1 MQNRGENFDNL
12 INQCSSLVANSAS
25 EDDLV
30 LLKRLVKLNEI
41 LARETSNIVAALN
54 NSVAELQSRSAV
66 EYGSA
71 KIGDKIYKTVKIGKQ
86 TWLAE
91 NLNYKLHTEGNN
103 TVELPHA
110 VYYGNDEAA
119 YGKYGL
125 LYNWYGAMKAAEE
138 IEGWHL
144 PTLDEWNELAKNTG
158 GFEKCADNL
167 KDPKEWDDD
176 ALKNDFGFSVF
187 PAGIWYAGHFY
198 NLGSCANFW
207 TATVHSSDYAYYRN
221 FNTGALM
228 CANADDKIKNAY
240 SVRLVKDSI

>member
-12 INQCSSLVANSAS
+12 INQCNSLVINAAS
-25 EDDLV
+25 ETDRV
-30 LLKRLVKLNEI
+30 LLERLVKLNEI
-41 LARETSNIVAALN
+41 LAKETSNIVAALS
-54 NSVAELQSRSAV
+54 NSVAELQSRPAV

-71 KIGDKIYKTVKIGKQ
+71 KIGDKIYKTVTIGKQ

-91 NLNYKLHTEGNN
+91 NLNYKSVRTEGDKRFQ
-103 TVELPHA
+103 A
-110 VYYGNDEAA
+110 AYYGNDEAT

-144 PTLDEWNELAKNTG
+144 PTLDEWSELAKNTG

-167 KDPKEWDDD
+167 KYPEEWGDD

-187 PAGIWYAGHFY
+187 PAGYWYNDSFC
-198 NLGSCANFW
+198 NLGSNAYFW
-207 TATVHSSDYAYYRN
+207 TATVYSTTHAYIRC
-221 FNTGALM
+221 FNAAESM
-228 CANADDKIKNAY
+228 ISFYNNKASFAY
-240 SVRLVKDSI
+240 SVRLVKDSA